1 MYKTIL
7 MILALLVATL
17 SAPVWADYVSE
28 GCRNK
33 PRTYGNCMAL
43 LDAEVEKCYE
53 DDERV
58 FCFGVNWETATPED
72 VRGIDP
78 NALSFWREPPL
89 YYAAYADNIPAII
102 ALLQAGANADMRK
115 LGRAT
120 NNLFYSDAMLYDPYK
135 LMALIEL
142 GALDLSLLRGEEQLP
157 AISYSIH
164 RFMWGNYDDDGRDS
178 DDNDRALRHK
188 QILSLLSDATGR
200 DVNEVINDALKEA
213 IRATEDDDHKTN
225 MERNVADVRPTPDEA
240 KRIAAELKQE
250 FYEKYGHLLP
260 EGATE
265 KFYEKYGHLLAEGA
279 AGQNQASETSA
290 EKHPS
295 CRYPDQGRRF
305 ADSEL
310 IELDAVSR
318 TKDKV
323 YQSGE
328 CVYGSGMAADAAE
341 CVVETKIWEGEF
353 LYTPGAKCKKSVG
366 DISVCTTTNYASD
379 KYRCGIKYHNGYYSS
394 LSDSSPVI
402 KVKDPAKGYND
413 RFAACFEPY
422 KLMLTKGV
430 DKDEYKCIGD
440 PQNE

>member
-17 SAPVWADYVSE
+17 SAPVWA
-28 GCRNK
+28 
-33 PRTYGNCMAL
+33 
-43 LDAEVEKCYE
+43 AERCNDPV
-53 DDERV
+53 
-58 FCFGVNWETATPED
+58 CFGINWETATPED

-78 NALSFWREPPL
+78 NAQDDMGKNPL
-89 YYAAYADNIPAII
+89 YFARRANNVPAVI
-102 ALLQAGANADMRK
+102 ALLQAGATDMAYR
-115 LGRAT
+115 
-120 NNLFYSDAMLYDPYK
+120 YDPYPAHSDMM
-135 LMALIEL
+135 LFYPYQLVALIEL
-142 GALDLSLLRGEEQLP
+142 GMMDLSLLRGDTQLP
-157 AISYSIH
+157 AVSFVISYGGMGEI
-164 RFMWGNYDDDGRDS
+164 NYDDDTRVRD
-178 DDNDRALRHK
+178 K

-200 DVNEVINDALKEA
+200 DVNEVINEAWKEA
-213 IRATEDDDHKTN
+213 IRGEEIKGEERDWSQSHIDRRKTN
-225 MERNVADVRPTPDEA
+225 IEKRLASVRPTPDEA

-250 FYEKYGHLLP
+250 FYEKYGHLFP
-260 EGATE
+260 
-265 KFYEKYGHLLAEGA
+265 EGA

-295 CRYPDQGRRF
+295 CRYPDQGKRF

-430 DKDEYKCIGD
+430 DKDEYTCIGD

>member
-17 SAPVWADYVSE
+17 SAPVWA
-28 GCRNK
+28 
-33 PRTYGNCMAL
+33 
-43 LDAEVEKCYE
+43 AERCEHPV
-53 DDERV
+53 
-58 FCFGVNWETATPED
+58 CFGINWETATPED
-72 VRGIDP
+72 VRGIDINARDDDDRTPLIFAFYSNNVPIIFALVKAGASTEVKASP
-78 NALSFWREPPL
+78 NSHPSLKTHKLLFSDEILEYNPPIDSL
-89 YYAAYADNIPAII
+89 I
-102 ALLQAGANADMRK
+102 ALLE
-115 LGRAT
+115 
-120 NNLFYSDAMLYDPYK
+120 S
-135 LMALIEL
+135 
-142 GALDLSLLRGEEQLP
+142 GALDMSSLRSFWFDKDIPPVPAAELYAFYVMEDHLWQGQEEEQRFRE
-157 AISYSIH
+157 AISVLS
-164 RFMWGNYDDDGRDS
+164 DAAGRNVNEVMKEGIRLARKFRTHG
-178 DDNDRALRHK
+178 NDRADNL
-188 QILSLLSDATGR
+188 IASG
-200 DVNEVINDALKEA
+200 VI
-213 IRATEDDDHKTN
+213 
-225 MERNVADVRPTPDEA
+225 PTPDEA

-265 KFYEKYGHLLAEGA
+265 KFYEKYGHLLPEGA

-295 CRYPDQGRRF
+295 CRYPDQGKRF

-353 LYTPGAKCKKSVG
+353 LYTPGSKCKKSVG

-402 KVKDPAKGYND
+402 KVKDPAKEYKD

-430 DKDEYKCIGD
+430 DKDEYTCIGD

>member
-7 MILALLVATL
+7 MILALLMATL
-17 SAPVWADYVSE
+17 SAPVWA
-28 GCRNK
+28 RN
-33 PRTYGNCMAL
+33 YCEN
-43 LDAEVEKCYE
+43 DWV
-53 DDERV
+53 
-58 FCFGVNWETATPED
+58 CFGVNWETATPED

-78 NALSFWREPPL
+78 NAKDVSGRTPL
-89 YYAAYADNIPAII
+89 YAATSKNNIPAII
-102 ALLQAGANADMRK
+102 ALLQAGANANMGMRWSQHY
-115 LGRAT
+115 T
-120 NNLFYSDAMLYDPYK
+120 ESDWFDSNNMLFDPYQV
-135 LMALIEL
+135 MVLIEF
-142 GALDLSLLRGEEQLP
+142 GALDLSLLRALLYADDAQLP
-157 AISYSIH
+157 AIDYFIYNAMSNDVYD
-164 RFMWGNYDDDGRDS
+164 NYDNGDDI
-178 DDNDRALRHK
+178 ALRHK

-213 IRATEDDDHKTN
+213 IRATEDDDDKTN
-225 MERNVADVRPTPDEA
+225 IERNMADARPTPDEA
-240 KRIAAELKQE
+240 KRIAAEVKQE

-260 EGATE
+260 
-265 KFYEKYGHLLAEGA
+265 EGA

-295 CRYPDQGRRF
+295 CRYPDQGKRF

-328 CVYGSGMAADAAE
+328 CVYGSGMAADATE

-353 LYTPGAKCKKSVG
+353 LYTPGSTCKKSVG

-402 KVKDPAKGYND
+402 KVKDPAKGYKD

-430 DKDEYKCIGD
+430 DKDEYTCIGD

>member
-7 MILALLVATL
+7 MILALLMATL
-17 SAPVWADYVSE
+17 SAPVWARDYCS
-28 GCRNK
+28 
-33 PRTYGNCMAL
+33 
-43 LDAEVEKCYE
+43 
-53 DDERV
+53 DDWV
-58 FCFGVNWETATPED
+58 CFGVNWETATPED

-78 NALSFWREPPL
+78 NAKDVYGRTPL
-89 YYAAYADNIPAII
+89 YAAASTNNIPAII
-102 ALLQAGANADMRK
+102 ALLQAGANANMGMRWEQHY
-115 LGRAT
+115 T
-120 NNLFYSDAMLYDPYK
+120 ESDWFDSNNMLFDPYE
-135 LMALIEL
+135 LMVLIEF
-142 GALDLSLLRGEEQLP
+142 GALDLSLLRALLYADDAQLP
-157 AISYSIH
+157 AIDYFIYAGMRSDVYD
-164 RFMWGNYDDDGRDS
+164 NYDNG
-178 DDNDRALRHK
+178 DNMRIRHK

-200 DVNEVINDALKEA
+200 DVNEVINEALKGA
-213 IRATEDDDHKTN
+213 IRGVKSKHPHSWVFDKQKENIEKN
-225 MERNVADVRPTPDEA
+225 LADVRPTPDEA
-240 KRIAAELKQE
+240 KRIAAEVKQE

-260 EGATE
+260 
-265 KFYEKYGHLLAEGA
+265 EGA

-295 CRYPDQGRRF
+295 CRYPDQGKRF

-402 KVKDPAKGYND
+402 KVKDPAKGYKD

>member
-7 MILALLVATL
+7 MILALLMATL
-17 SAPVWADYVSE
+17 SAPVWA
-28 GCRNK
+28 RN
-33 PRTYGNCMAL
+33 YCEN
-43 LDAEVEKCYE
+43 DWV
-53 DDERV
+53 
-58 FCFGVNWETATPED
+58 CFGVNWETATPED

-78 NALSFWREPPL
+78 NAKDVSGRTPL
-89 YYAAYADNIPAII
+89 YAATSKNNIPAII
-102 ALLQAGANADMRK
+102 ALLQAGANANMGMRWSQHY
-115 LGRAT
+115 T
-120 NNLFYSDAMLYDPYK
+120 ESDWFDSNNMLFDPYQV
-135 LMALIEL
+135 MVLIEF
-142 GALDLSLLRGEEQLP
+142 GALDLSLLRALLYADDAQLP
-157 AISYSIH
+157 AIDYFIYNAMSNDVYD
-164 RFMWGNYDDDGRDS
+164 NYDNGDDI
-178 DDNDRALRHK
+178 ALRHK

-213 IRATEDDDHKTN
+213 IRATEDDDDKTN
-225 MERNVADVRPTPDEA
+225 IERNMADARPTPDEA
-240 KRIAAELKQE
+240 KRIAAEVKQE

-260 EGATE
+260 
-265 KFYEKYGHLLAEGA
+265 EGA

-295 CRYPDQGRRF
+295 CRYPDQGKRF

-353 LYTPGAKCKKSVG
+353 LYTPGSKCKKSVG

-402 KVKDPAKGYND
+402 KVKDPAKGYKD

-430 DKDEYKCIGD
+430 DKDEYTCIGD

>member
-17 SAPVWADYVSE
+17 SAPVWA
-28 GCRNK
+28 
-33 PRTYGNCMAL
+33 
-43 LDAEVEKCYE
+43 AEECPH
-53 DDERV
+53 DDWPA
-58 FCFGVNWETATPED
+58 CFGINWKTATPED
-72 VRGIDP
+72 VRGVDV
-78 NALSFWREPPL
+78 NATDDYGIHPL
-89 YYAAYADNIPAII
+89 WYASSAGNIPAVIV
-102 ALLQAGANADMRK
+102 LLQAGANVDK
-115 LGRAT
+115 FVLGASGMA
-120 NNLFYSDAMLYDPYK
+120 YSDDIIVRGPYV

-142 GALDLSLLRGEEQLP
+142 GALDLSLLRNDIQLP
-157 AISYSIH
+157 TISYYIYIMMGYSYSI
-164 RFMWGNYDDDGRDS
+164 NDDDD
-178 DDNDRALRHK
+178 ALRHK

-200 DVNEVINDALKEA
+200 DVNEVINEALKEA
-213 IRATEDDDHKTN
+213 IRAEDEDDHKTH
-225 MERNVADVRPTPDEA
+225 MERNVADARPTPDEA

-279 AGQNQASETSA
+279 TDQNQASETSA

-310 IELDAVSR
+310 VEVDAVSR

-328 CVYGSGMAADAAE
+328 CVYESSIAATATD
-341 CVVETKIWEGEF
+341 CVVDTKIWEGEF
-353 LYTPGAKCKKSVG
+353 LYTPGSKCKKPVG
-366 DISVCTTTNYASD
+366 DISVCATTNYASD

-402 KVKDPAKGYND
+402 KVKDPAKGYKD

-430 DKDEYKCIGD
+430 DKDEYTCIGD

>member
-7 MILALLVATL
+7 MILALLMATL
-17 SAPVWADYVSE
+17 SAPVWA
-28 GCRNK
+28 RN
-33 PRTYGNCMAL
+33 YCEN
-43 LDAEVEKCYE
+43 DWV
-53 DDERV
+53 
-58 FCFGVNWETATPED
+58 CFGVNWETATPED

-78 NALSFWREPPL
+78 NAKDVSGRTPL
-89 YYAAYADNIPAII
+89 YAATSKNNIPAII
-102 ALLQAGANADMRK
+102 ALLQAGANANMGMRWSQHY
-115 LGRAT
+115 T
-120 NNLFYSDAMLYDPYK
+120 ESDWFDSNNMLFDPYQV
-135 LMALIEL
+135 MVLIEF
-142 GALDLSLLRGEEQLP
+142 GALDLSLLRALLYADDAQLP
-157 AISYSIH
+157 AIDYFIYNAMSNDVYD
-164 RFMWGNYDDDGRDS
+164 NYDNGDDI
-178 DDNDRALRHK
+178 ALRHK

-213 IRATEDDDHKTN
+213 IRATEDDDDKTN
-225 MERNVADVRPTPDEA
+225 IERNMADARPTPDEA
-240 KRIAAELKQE
+240 KRIAAEVKQE

-260 EGATE
+260 
-265 KFYEKYGHLLAEGA
+265 EGA

-295 CRYPDQGRRF
+295 CRYPDQGKRF

-402 KVKDPAKGYND
+402 KVKDPAKEYKD

>member
-17 SAPVWADYVSE
+17 SAPVWAE
-28 GCRNK
+28 
-33 PRTYGNCMAL
+33 
-43 LDAEVEKCYE
+43 EE
-53 DDERV
+53 
-58 FCFGVNWETATPED
+58 FGINWETATPED

-78 NALSFWREPPL
+78 NAKNRFGETPL
-89 YYAAYADNIPAII
+89 YYANHADNIPAII
-102 ALLQAGANADMRK
+102 VLLQA
-115 LGRAT
+115 
-120 NNLFYSDAMLYDPYK
+120 
-135 LMALIEL
+135 
-142 GALDLSLLRGEEQLP
+142 
-157 AISYSIH
+157 
-164 RFMWGNYDDDGRDS
+164 
-178 DDNDRALRHK
+178 
-188 QILSLLSDATGR
+188 
-200 DVNEVINDALKEA
+200 
-213 IRATEDDDHKTN
+213 
-225 MERNVADVRPTPDEA
+225 
-240 KRIAAELKQE
+240 
-250 FYEKYGHLLP
+250 
-260 EGATE
+260 
-265 KFYEKYGHLLAEGA
+265 YEKYGHLLAEGA

-295 CRYPDQGRRF
+295 CRYPDQGKRF

-353 LYTPGAKCKKSVG
+353 LYTPGSKCKKSVG

-402 KVKDPAKGYND
+402 KVKDPAKGYKD

>member
-17 SAPVWADYVSE
+17 SAPVWA
-28 GCRNK
+28 
-33 PRTYGNCMAL
+33 
-43 LDAEVEKCYE
+43 AEWCDSSV
-53 DDERV
+53 
-58 FCFGVNWETATPED
+58 CFGVNWETATPED
-72 VRGIDP
+72 VRGVDI
-78 NALSFWREPPL
+78 NARDTSNWTPLSYA
-89 YYAAYADNIPAII
+89 YYTGNVPAILALVKAGASAEVEFDEYQPMSDSFLERNPPIDSLI
-102 ALLQAGANADMRK
+102 ALLE
-115 LGRAT
+115 
-120 NNLFYSDAMLYDPYK
+120 S
-135 LMALIEL
+135 
-142 GALDLSLLRGEEQLP
+142 GALDMSSLRDFWFDDMIPPVPAAEYYAFHVVNNRLGIGQEDRQNFRE
-157 AISYSIH
+157 AISVLS
-164 RFMWGNYDDDGRDS
+164 DAAGRNVNEVMKKGIRLARKFRS
-178 DDNDRALRHK
+178 NGNDRADNL
-188 QILSLLSDATGR
+188 IASG
-200 DVNEVINDALKEA
+200 VI
-213 IRATEDDDHKTN
+213 
-225 MERNVADVRPTPDEA
+225 PTPDEA

-250 FYEKYGHLLP
+250 
-260 EGATE
+260 
-265 KFYEKYGHLLAEGA
+265 FYEKYGHLLAEGA

-295 CRYPDQGRRF
+295 CRYPDQGKRF

-353 LYTPGAKCKKSVG
+353 LYTPGSKCKKSVG

-402 KVKDPAKGYND
+402 KVKDPAKEYKD

>member
-17 SAPVWADYVSE
+17 SAPVWASDYCS
-28 GCRNK
+28 
-33 PRTYGNCMAL
+33 
-43 LDAEVEKCYE
+43 
-53 DDERV
+53 DDWV
-58 FCFGVNWETATPED
+58 CFGVNWETATPED

-78 NALSFWREPPL
+78 NAKDVTGMTPL
-89 YYAAYADNIPAII
+89 YPAIVKNNIPAII
-102 ALLQAGANADMRK
+102 ALLQAGANADRRVP
-115 LGRAT
+115 GFSNDPRT
-120 NNLFYSDAMLYDPYK
+120 YSDTILFHPLSHPYQ
-135 LMALIEL
+135 LMALMEL
-142 GALDLSLLRGEEQLP
+142 GALDLSLLRGNEQLP
-157 AISYSIH
+157 AISFFIFA
-164 RFMWGNYDDDGRDS
+164 RLGGPVYDDYDDG
-178 DDNDRALRHK
+178 DDDRVREK

-200 DVNEVINDALKEA
+200 DVNEVINEALKEA
-213 IRATEDDDHKTN
+213 IRVTGDNYKTN
-225 MERNVADVRPTPDEA
+225 MERNVADARPTPDEA

-260 EGATE
+260 EGA
-265 KFYEKYGHLLAEGA
+265 

-295 CRYPDQGRRF
+295 CRYPDQGKRF

-366 DISVCTTTNYASD
+366 DISVCATTNYASD

-402 KVKDPAKGYND
+402 KVKDPAKEYKD

-430 DKDEYKCIGD
+430 DKDEYTCIGD